1 MANADGYDFEFLKT
15 RLDGQTLVVS
25 FDRPAELNAINA
37 KMEANFYEAL
47 SRAENDERIRVV
59 YLKGE
64 GRVFSAGH
72 DIAQVAEEMFT
83 GSTPAT
89 FMGKNWAR
97 TGLMLPSWNFTK
109 PLLVGVHGYVGPHAN
124 AILLTCDYV
133 IAAEGTRFSFEAAQK
148 MSTGVPYGPYALLP
162 FYFPIRALK
171 KIWLAG
177 GWFDAQQALDLF
189 YVQRVVPP
197 AQLEAECL
205 KHCRYLEGLPHQN
218 QRDNKKGIHQMYELW
233 GLLQMMIPGRDM
245 YMGGEEEMKVLQEH
259 FRIIFEKGVGAAVKQ
274 RNTNVDDAVS
284 KL

>member
-1 MANADGYDFEFLKT
+1 MSHADGYRFDLLKT
-15 RLDGQTLVVS
+15 RRDGATLIVS
-25 FDRPAELNAINA
+25 FNRPEVLNAINA
-37 KMEANFYEAL
+37 KMEAELYDAL
-47 SRAENDERIRVV
+47 AKAENDASIRCVL
-59 YLKGE
+59 LKGE
-64 GRVFSAGH
+64 GRIFSPGH

-83 GSTPAT
+83 GREPAT

-97 TGLMLPSWNFTK
+97 TGLMLPSWNFSK
-109 PLLVGVHGYVGPHAN
+109 PLLAAVHGYVGPHAN

-162 FYFPIRALK
+162 FYFPPRALK

-189 YVQRVVPP
+189 YVQRVVPFEG
-197 AQLEAECL
+197 LETEAM

-218 QRDNKKGIHQMYELW
+218 QRDNKKGIHQLYEIW
-233 GLLQMMIPGRDM
+233 GLLQMLLPGREM
-245 YMGGEEEMKVLQEH
+245 YGGGEEEMKVLQEH
-259 FRIIFEKGVGAAVKQ
+259 FRLIFERGVAAAAKQ
-274 RNTNVDDAVS
+274 RTSNVDETVS